1 MDFKVGDKAVY
12 PAHGVGVIKGI
23 ETQDFDEIRQT
34 FYVLKILDNGMTI
47 MVPVE
52 NASAIGM
59 RPVINEIQVEKVYDI
74 LRDRDVPTDNQTWN
88 RRYREYMNKIQT
100 GDPIEVGKVLRD
112 LALLRGDKS
121 LSFGER
127 KMYDQAHSLL
137 VQELSVAK
145 DCDEKTIEA
154 EIESV
159 RSLVHHGRP
168 LEATISKNTRV
179 RLHFP
184 TDRSVHIGDLRL
196 ALITSLWHGV
206 RVVN

>member
-1 MDFKVGDKAVY
+1 
-12 PAHGVGVIKGI
+12 
-23 ETQDFDEIRQT
+23 
-34 FYVLKILDNGMTI
+34 MTI

-59 RPVINEIQVEKVYDI
+59 RPVINEIQVEKVYEI

-154 EIESV
+154 EIE
-159 RSLVHHGRP
+159 
-168 LEATISKNTRV
+168 AI
-179 RLHFP
+179 FA
-184 TDRSVHIGDLRL
+184 D
-196 ALITSLWHGV
+196 
-206 RVVN
+206 

>member
-12 PAHGVGVIKGI
+12 PAHGVGVIRGI
-23 ETQDFDEIRQT
+23 ETQDFDETRQT

-59 RPVINEIQVEKVYDI
+59 RPVINEIQVEKVYEI

-112 LALLRGDKS
+112 LALLRGDKN

-127 KMYDQAHSLL
+127 KMYDQAHGLL

-145 DCDEKTIEA
+145 DCDENTIVT
-154 EIESV
+154 EIEDIFAV
-159 RSLVHHGRP
+159 
-168 LEATISKNTRV
+168 
-179 RLHFP
+179 
-184 TDRSVHIGDLRL
+184 
-196 ALITSLWHGV
+196 
-206 RVVN
+206 

>member
-23 ETQDFDEIRQT
+23 ETQDFDEVRQT

-47 MVPVE
+47 MVPVN

-59 RPVINEIQVEKVYDI
+59 RPVINMIQVKKVYDI
-74 LRDRDVPTDNQTWN
+74 LRDRDVPTDTQTWN

-112 LALLRGDKS
+112 LALLKHDKN

-127 KMYDQAHSLL
+127 KMFDQALSLL

-145 DCDEKTIEA
+145 DCDEKSIEA
-154 EIESV
+154 EIE
-159 RSLVHHGRP
+159 
-168 LEATISKNTRV
+168 EIFAKDED
-179 RLHFP
+179 
-184 TDRSVHIGDLRL
+184 TDEK
-196 ALITSLWHGV
+196 
-206 RVVN
+206 

>member
-1 MDFKVGDKAVY
+1 
-12 PAHGVGVIKGI
+12 
-23 ETQDFDEIRQT
+23 
-34 FYVLKILDNGMTI
+34 MTI
-47 MVPVE
+47 MVPVN

-59 RPVINEIQVEKVYDI
+59 RPVINLIQVEKVYEI

-112 LALLRGDKS
+112 LALLRGDKN

-145 DCDEKTIEA
+145 DCDEKSIEA
-154 EIESV
+154 EIE
-159 RSLVHHGRP
+159 
-168 LEATISKNTRV
+168 AI
-179 RLHFP
+179 FA
-184 TDRSVHIGDLRL
+184 D
-196 ALITSLWHGV
+196 
-206 RVVN
+206 